1 MASSGLQGVPAEPS
15 AVRTTVPALRAEGLT
30 RSYGRGL
37 TAVRALRG
45 VDLDVRPASL
55 TLVRGRSGCGKTTLL
70 NILGGLDRPDSGT
83 VTLFGQ
89 DMARLGNRARVLLRR
104 SDIGF
109 VFQSFGLVP
118 YLTAGENAGLPLRIA
133 GSEAADREV
142 RVRAALEAVGLTA
155 FAEHR
160 PAELSGGQQQRVA
173 IARALVQRPRVLI
186 ADEPTGHLDSGTG
199 VRILALLRE
208 VAEREGTAVVV
219 STHDRR
225 MADFADRVVRLHD
238 GRVIEGG

>member
-1 MASSGLQGVPAEPS
+1 MQTSGA
-15 AVRTTVPALRAEGLT
+15 PALRAEALT
-30 RSYGRGL
+30 RSYGRGP

-45 VDLDVRPASL
+45 VDLEVRPGSL

-89 DMARLGNRARVLLRR
+89 DLGRLSRRERVLLRR

-118 YLTAGENAGLPLRIA
+118 YLTAAENAGLPLRIA
-133 GSEAADREV
+133 GSAAATDREQ
-142 RVRAALEAVGLTA
+142 RVEAALEAVGLTA

-160 PAELSGGQQQRVA
+160 PAEMSGGQQQRVA
-173 IARALVQRPRVLI
+173 IARALVQHPRVLI
-186 ADEPTGHLDSGTG
+186 ADEPTGHLDSRTG
-199 VRILALLRE
+199 ARILALLHE
-208 VAEREGTAVVV
+208 IAERDGTTVVV
-219 STHDRR
+219 STHDPR
-225 MADFADRVVRLHD
+225 MADFADHVVRLHD
-238 GRVIEGG
+238 GRIVRGEVG